1 MTDAPLITIQTI
13 HTVPMLRSSTHS
25 LPIGRAKTGLLV
37 LALSILLPLSGA
49 AQTMSLENGG
59 TIAISNGGVWDLQG
73 TTVDLGGAGS
83 TASIAETSGGR
94 FANGQLTATRT
105 LNAPSQADPASLG
118 IEITASANLG
128 DVTVTRGHAIQ
139 TGNGNPSIERFYDL
153 SPAQNNSGLDATLAF
168 TYNDAELNGRT
179 ESELEFFKSSDGGTS
194 WSQKGQDSRDATTN
208 RVTLSGIESLSRWT
222 LGGESNPLPVN
233 LVSFEGAVTK
243 QGVRLTWQ
251 TAAETNNAGFEV
263 ERTTPES
270 HTWNQI
276 GFQEGHGQG
285 TTHATSTYSFTDDQ
299 IPYEANSLQYRLK
312 QIDLGN
318 TQSETFS
325 PLSIALRSPE
335 QLTLHD
341 NAPNPFG
348 HLTTVRYELPRTTQ
362 VRLAVY
368 DLLGRRVKTLVAERQ
383 RAGRHQ
389 VRLYAKSLASGTYL
403 VRLSAGQNTQTIRIT
418 VSQ

>member
-1 MTDAPLITIQTI
+1 MRRSTI
-13 HTVPMLRSSTHS
+13 HAYVVERGT
-25 LPIGRAKTGLLV
+25 IGILF
-37 LALSILLPLSGA
+37 LALSMLLPLPAA
-49 AQTMSLENGG
+49 AQTMVIQNGG
-59 TIAISNGGVWDLQG
+59 TVEVDNGGVWNLQG
-73 TTVDLGGAGS
+73 TTVDLGGTGS

-105 LNAPSQADPASLG
+105 LNAPSQADPAGLG

-153 SPAQNNSGLDATLAF
+153 SPTQNNSGLDATLAF

-179 ESELEFFKSSDGGTS
+179 ESDLEFFKSSDGGTS
-194 WSQKGQDSRDATTN
+194 WSEEGQDSRDATAN
-208 RVTLSGIESLSRWT
+208 RVTLSGIESFSRWT
-222 LGGESNPLPVN
+222 LGGESNPLPVA
-233 LVSFEGAVTK
+233 LTSFEGAVTK

-270 HTWNQI
+270 QTWNQI
-276 GFQEGHGQG
+276 GFLEGHGQG
-285 TTHATSTYSFTDDQ
+285 TTHGTSTYSFTDDQ
-299 IPYEANSLQYRLK
+299 IPYEADSLQYRLK
-312 QIDLGN
+312 QIDLGS
-318 TQSETFS
+318 TQSETFP

-403 VRLSAGQNTQTIRIT
+403 VRLSAGQTTQTIRVT